1 MTVQQL
7 KYIVTVAE
15 TGSITEAA
23 KQLFIS
29 QPSLSNA
36 VKEIEKEIGI
46 AIFLRSHAGI
56 TLTKEGMEFLGYA
69 RQVIQQMELLEYRYV
84 AYKIG
89 IIYDTPLSDM
99 MIDRKVVNDNTDLCD
114 WKFSDILYC

>member
-56 TLTKEGMEFLGYA
+56 NLTKEGMEFLGYA
-69 RQVIQQMELLEYRYV
+69 RQVIQQMELLEDRYV

>member
-56 TLTKEGMEFLGYA
+56 TLTKEGMKFLGYA
-69 RQVIQQMELLEYRYV
+69 RQVIQQMELLEDRYV

>member
-46 AIFLRSHAGI
+46 AIFLRGHAGI

-69 RQVIQQMELLEYRYV
+69 RQVIQQMELLEDRYV

>member
-56 TLTKEGMEFLGYA
+56 TLTK
-69 RQVIQQMELLEYRYV
+69 
-84 AYKIG
+84 
-89 IIYDTPLSDM
+89 
-99 MIDRKVVNDNTDLCD
+99 
-114 WKFSDILYC
+114 

>member
-36 VKEIEKEIGI
+36 EIEKEIGI

-69 RQVIQQMELLEYRYV
+69 RQVIQQMELLEDRYV

>member
-56 TLTKEGMEFLGYA
+56 TLTKEGMEFLG
-69 RQVIQQMELLEYRYV
+69 
-84 AYKIG
+84 
-89 IIYDTPLSDM
+89 
-99 MIDRKVVNDNTDLCD
+99 
-114 WKFSDILYC
+114 

>member
-1 MTVQQL
+1 
-7 KYIVTVAE
+7 
-15 TGSITEAA
+15 
-23 KQLFIS
+23 
-29 QPSLSNA
+29 
-36 VKEIEKEIGI
+36 
-46 AIFLRSHAGI
+46 
-56 TLTKEGMEFLGYA
+56 MEFLGYA
-69 RQVIQQMELLEYRYV
+69 RQVIQQMELLEDRYV